1 MSYLAKPHM
10 LDNWNS
16 PSFFFNYVNLIS
28 LFYLIA
34 GVWMPSFTWWTQ
46 PTVKKLKPLETNF
59 TTCWRN
65 LNLLEYLFWCWV
77 TKGIYLKLLMK
88 TVSLRKWILMLYK
101 IAKSAVIPFLARKKI
116 ILISPCNGWF
126 PIPKEDQMLEAELTS
141 FLYYCEDHVV
151 LTGC

>member
-1 MSYLAKPHM
+1 
-10 LDNWNS
+10 
-16 PSFFFNYVNLIS
+16 
-28 LFYLIA
+28 
-34 GVWMPSFTWWTQ
+34 MPSFTWWTL

-77 TKGIYLKLLMK
+77 TKEIYLKLLMK

-101 IAKSAVIPFLARKKI
+101 IAKSAVIPFHARKKI

-126 PIPKEDQMLEAELTS
+126 LIPREDQMLEAELTS
-141 FLYYCEDHVV
+141 FLYYCADHVI
-151 LTGC
+151 LTGRWMTNLVLNVFFFSAEMKIRSESSTKH